1 MKRYLF
7 VSAIAALAL
16 SSCSSDDFLGDTTG
30 NNPSAAKLKEITFG
44 GTTGKITRADAQ
56 TSTQKTG
63 AEAASALGNNFIVY
77 GEKTKDG
84 ETFKVYDYYNV
95 NWKSAGDN
103 TGEAWIYAGEG
114 KNELNTTGPDKQTIK
129 YWDYAATN
137 YDFTAF
143 SLVNNTSIQVSR
155 NSEQNTPTY
164 TLKGKVADLQNC
176 YFADR
181 VVVNKEQFGEKVT
194 FTFHSTGTKVAMKI
208 YEDIP
213 GYSIKTIKFYESGEA
228 DEAQESPV
236 LYANTAC
243 IPTSDATGTLTVTFD
258 SNNKATSSLAKET
271 EDSKNANSKSLKL
284 GDSFTLTEG
293 KEFKETNNDQDKYLG
308 RKRATATSTGEKV
321 VSSLKIA
328 DGLTLKIDYTL
339 ISTDGSGEEITV
351 KGATA
356 KIEEKY
362 TDWKSNYVYTYIFKI
377 TEKTNGSTGPDGS
390 STGLK
395 PIVFDAL
402 VTEDIAG
409 SQTTETEFDENGQGT
424 TKDIT
429 NEPQKTE

>member
-1 MKRYLF
+1 M
-7 VSAIAALAL
+7 
-16 SSCSSDDFLGDTTG
+16 
-30 NNPSAAKLKEITFG
+30 
-44 GTTGKITRADAQ
+44 
-56 TSTQKTG
+56 
-63 AEAASALGNNFIVY
+63 
-77 GEKTKDG
+77 
-84 ETFKVYDYYNV
+84 
-95 NWKSAGDN
+95 
-103 TGEAWIYAGEG
+103 
-114 KNELNTTGPDKQTIK
+114 
-129 YWDYAATN
+129 
-137 YDFTAF
+137 
-143 SLVNNTSIQVSR
+143 
-155 NSEQNTPTY
+155 
-164 TLKGKVADLQNC
+164 
-176 YFADR
+176 
-181 VVVNKEQFGEKVT
+181 
-194 FTFHSTGTKVAMKI
+194 
-208 YEDIP
+208 
-213 GYSIKTIKFYESGEA
+213 
-228 DEAQESPV
+228 
-236 LYANTAC
+236 
-243 IPTSDATGTLTVTFD
+243 
-258 SNNKATSSLAKET
+258 AKET

-321 VSSLKIA
+321 VSSLKIT